1 MAGSAIIGALLI
13 DGNGA
18 EPLPDTTVLWQGDR
32 ITWVG
37 PNAKADV
44 AGVEVIEA
52 GGRALLPGLIDSH
65 VHMSLDATLQGVEA
79 IAEEP
84 LNDVRQRA
92 ELNAT
97 RFLTSGITTIRDLA
111 SRGGVAIE
119 VAAAQRSGWM
129 AAPYI
134 LAAGQALTPTGGH
147 GWQVAATA
155 DGPDEVRAAVQAEI
169 KRGADVIK
177 LIPTGGV
184 LGTGAHGFDVTMG
197 IDEVAAGVDEAH
209 AAGRL
214 VAAHIHGPE
223 GVAIA
228 IEAGIDT
235 IEHGTALTEDQAS
248 IMAQRGIAL
257 VPTMTAI
264 DMLFDHADEL
274 GEGLTARL
282 EEVRSV
288 AADGVRGAIGSGTTI
303 LAGTDSGTPFNPP
316 GLLAHEIEA
325 LHRLGLRQLD
335 AIAAATSAPARVLG
349 LDDRGVIETGKR
361 ADLVLVGDPLADLL
375 ALGAPDLVV
384 QGGELREA

>member
-1 MAGSAIIGALLI
+1 VAGSAIIGALLI
-13 DGNGA
+13 DGSGA
-18 EPLPDTTVLWQGDR
+18 EPLPETTVLWQGDR

-37 PNAKADV
+37 PDAEADT
-44 AGVEVIEA
+44 AGADVIEA

-79 IAEEP
+79 ITEEP
-84 LNDVRQRA
+84 LSEVRHRT
-92 ELNAT
+92 ERNAT
-97 RFLTSGITTIRDLA
+97 RFLGSGITTVRDLA
-111 SRGGVAIE
+111 SRDSVAIE
-119 VAAAQRSGWM
+119 VAAAQRSGSK

-134 LAAGQALTPTGGH
+134 LAAGRALTPTGGH
-147 GWQVAATA
+147 GWQVAAIA
-155 DGPDEVRAAVQAEI
+155 DGPDEVRAAVRAEI
-169 KRGADVIK
+169 ERGADVIK

-197 IDEVAAGVDEAH
+197 VDEVAAGIDEAH
-209 AAGRL
+209 AAGLL

-228 IEAGIDT
+228 IAAGIDT
-235 IEHGTALTEDQAS
+235 IEHGTALTPDQAAT
-248 IMAQRGIAL
+248 MAQQGIAL

-274 GEGLTARL
+274 GEELMARL

-288 AADGVRGAIGSGTTI
+288 AADGVRGAIAAHTSI

-325 LHRLGLRQLD
+325 LHRLGLGQLD

-349 LDDRGVIETGKR
+349 LSDRGIVETGKR
-361 ADLVLVGDPLADLL
+361 SDLILVGDPLADLL
-375 ALGAPDLVV
+375 ALGAPDLIV
-384 QGGELREA
+384 QGGELRKA